1 MKKRYGKGVFVLLI
15 AALVSAG
22 GIGAACFFTQQ
33 AGEKKLQKEETE
45 MLKAESGYLESGAP
59 EKAGP
64 YPEYQSESG
73 KMEKR
78 EDLQDT
84 ETEKEKKKKA
94 EEERKKKEEE
104 KRQREEAEARI
115 KKVEKMLAKLYDPDS
130 DSVAMN
136 TSKNSKIFQDAQ
148 TEMWKLPLSYDR
160 KRQEFQKI
168 VDRISDEWDYINDDL
183 HYETETLKISAQEKD
198 TGYTKYWVCHVETG
212 SCARLFAEEPTE
224 IPANRFRR
232 SLLLITE

>member
-64 YPEYQSESG
+64 YPEEQSKSG
-73 KMEKR
+73 KKEKR
-78 EDLQDT
+78 ENLQNPQDT
-84 ETEKEKKKKA
+84 ETAGEKEQKA

-104 KRQREEAEARI
+104 KNRE
-115 KKVEKMLAKLYDPDS
+115 
-130 DSVAMN
+130 
-136 TSKNSKIFQDAQ
+136 
-148 TEMWKLPLSYDR
+148 
-160 KRQEFQKI
+160 KRQ
-168 VDRISDEWDYINDDL
+168 S
-183 HYETETLKISAQEKD
+183 S
-198 TGYTKYWVCHVETG
+198 G
-212 SCARLFAEEPTE
+212 
-224 IPANRFRR
+224 
-232 SLLLITE
+232 